1 MTNINTERARRTF
14 SHNKSGLNLPQTIDK
29 KLLGD
34 VILTVGVLKGKI
46 KLVFGVQLVEA
57 LGSSGTGVVATGTV
71 DIDLK
76 RY

>member
-1 MTNINTERARRTF
+1 M
-14 SHNKSGLNLPQTIDK
+14 NLPQTIDK
-29 KLLGD
+29 EFLGD

-46 KLVFGVQLVEA
+46 KLVLSVQLVEA
-57 LGSSGTGVVATGTV
+57 LGSSGTGIVATGTV